1 MQSNG
6 KTKDLGRIERVIK
19 GMMNHQLKHPPSID
33 SVSVYTLHVEL
44 RDVVFDWLSNIRGTI
59 IDYSF
64 VRI

>member
-1 MQSNG
+1 MIN
-6 KTKDLGRIERVIK
+6 